1 MIPPHELA
9 AHLQRNISATLA
21 EDIHTGDLTA
31 QLLSGDTVVNAQV
44 ITREDAVLCGTQWF
58 DGCFLPQD
66 PNCKIN
72 WLAKD
77 GDVIKAGQL
86 LCEIRG
92 KARALF
98 TAERG
103 ALNLLQTLSGTA
115 TKTKQYVDAVAGIH
129 VKIMDTRK
137 TLPGLRHAQKY
148 AVRVGGGHNQRFG
161 LYDGILIKENH
172 IAAAGGIKAVLVK
185 AFQLAQLS
193 PHSPN
198 TPSPLVGEGW
208 GEWDSEYST
217 LSLALPHQGGGGAL
231 RENSQFK
238 FTDKY
243 YRINSVQIEVENL
256 TQLEEALSAG
266 AKLILL
272 DNFDL
277 AGLRAAVQLTA
288 KRAELEAS
296 GGITLATLR
305 EVALTG
311 VDRISIGTLTKD
323 LHAVDLSMR
332 ILP

>member
-1 MIPPHELA
+1 MLA
-9 AHLQRNISATLA
+9 LAPQIHLNVTNSLN
-21 EDIHTGDLTA
+21 EDIYSGDLTA
-31 QLLSGDTVVNAQV
+31 QLLPADKIVNAQV

-58 DGCFLPQD
+58 DDCFHPQD
-66 PNCKIN
+66 PLCEIN
-72 WLAKD
+72 WLVKD
-77 GDVIKAGQL
+77 GDLIKSGQL
-86 LCEIRG
+86 LCELRG
-92 KARALF
+92 KARALL
-98 TAERG
+98 TAERS

-115 TKTKQYVDAVAGIH
+115 TRTKQYVDAVAGIN

-172 IAAAGGIKAVLVK
+172 IAAAGGIKAVLAQ
-185 AFQLAQLS
+185 AFRLAK
-193 PHSPN
+193 P
-198 TPSPLVGEGW
+198 G
-208 GEWDSEYST
+208 
-217 LSLALPHQGGGGAL
+217 
-231 RENSQFK
+231 
-238 FTDKY
+238 
-243 YRINSVQIEVENL
+243 ISVQIEVENI

-296 GGITLATLR
+296 GGITLSTLR

-311 VDRISIGTLTKD
+311 VDRISIGALTKD

-332 ILP
+332 IVPH

>member
-1 MIPPHELA
+1 M
-9 AHLQRNISATLA
+9 N
-21 EDIHTGDLTA
+21 EDIYSGDLTA
-31 QLLSGDTVVNAQV
+31 QLLPKDLVVTAQI

-58 DGCFLPQD
+58 DGCFHPQD
-66 PNCKIN
+66 PDCEIH

-77 GDVIKAGQL
+77 GDAIKAGQL
-86 LCEIRG
+86 LCEMRG
-92 KARALF
+92 KARALL
-98 TAERG
+98 TAERS

-115 TKTKQYVDAVAGIH
+115 TKTKQYVDAVAGLP

-148 AVRVGGGHNQRFG
+148 AVRVGGGYNQRFG

-172 IAAAGGIKAVLVK
+172 IAAAGGIKAVLAQ
-185 AFQLAQLS
+185 AFRL
-193 PHSPN
+193 
-198 TPSPLVGEGW
+198 
-208 GEWDSEYST
+208 
-217 LSLALPHQGGGGAL
+217 
-231 RENSQFK
+231 
-238 FTDKY
+238 DKPDV
-243 YRINSVQIEVENL
+243 SVQIEVENL
-256 TQLEEALSAG
+256 VQLEEALGAG

-288 KRAELEAS
+288 KRAKLEAS

-332 ILP
+332 ILSY